1 MAARKP
7 RAPAARRAPPAQP
20 PAAGALKLDGLLGL
34 VGYNIRRADIF
45 MHQQFAR
52 TVSRHAI
59 RPADFAVMTLIGA
72 SARATQADIAAALS
86 IKRPNLVG
94 LILRLEH
101 RGLLAREVSK
111 LDRRNHVLSLTAEGR
126 RLLARV
132 RRVVRDQDRRVTQCW
147 TDAQRGRLIGL
158 LQRLYAPGNGRV
170 KQA

>member
-7 RAPAARRAPPAQP
+7 RASSRAAPADP
-20 PAAGALKLDGLLGL
+20 PAAAALKLDGLLGL

-52 TVSRHAI
+52 TFNRHAI

-72 SARATQADIAAALS
+72 SGRATQADIAAALS

-101 RGLLAREVSK
+101 RGLLAREVSRR
-111 LDRRNHVLSLTAEGR
+111 DRRNHVLSLTPQGR
-126 RLLARV
+126 RLLAKV

-147 TDAQRGRLIGL
+147 TDAERGRVIGL
-158 LQRLYAPGNGRV
+158 LQRLYAPGSGRV
-170 KQA
+170 RQA

>member
-1 MAARKP
+1 MAARKSRVSA
-7 RAPAARRAPPAQP
+7 RAPCADPPQS
-20 PAAGALKLDGLLGL
+20 GALKLDGLRDL

-52 TVSRHAI
+52 TVNRHAI
-59 RPADFAVMTLIGA
+59 RPADYAVMTLIGA

-94 LILRLEH
+94 LVLRLEH
-101 RGLLAREVSK
+101 RGLLAREVSQR
-111 LDRRNHVLSLTAEGR
+111 DRRNHVLSLTREGR

-132 RRVVRDQDRRVTQCW
+132 RRVVRSQDRRVTRCW
-147 TDAQRGRLIGL
+147 TDAERVRLIGL
-158 LQRLYAPGNGRV
+158 LQRLYAQGNGRL

>member
-7 RAPAARRAPPAQP
+7 RASARAAPADTA
-20 PAAGALKLDGLLGL
+20 AAGALKLDGLLGL

-45 MHQQFAR
+45 MHQHFAR
-52 TVSRHAI
+52 TVNRHAI

-111 LDRRNHVLSLTAEGR
+111 RDRRNHVLSLTAEGR

-132 RRVVRDQDRRVTQCW
+132 RRMVRDQDRRVTQCW
-147 TDAQRGRLIGL
+147 TDAERGRLIGL